1 MSYPYLFINPDQAVD
16 NIIRITDRDDLKH
29 LFGPLRG
36 KPGDTVYFSDDESRK
51 YRTAVKE
58 ISKKEAVFEIKEKSS
73 IKKSMPRIT
82 LFQCILKKNAMEL
95 VIQKTTEIGI
105 SCIVPVISERT
116 VSDIIGNSSKLER
129 WQKISDEASKQCK
142 RDFKCIIN
150 APVKIDSISTD
161 HYDHFFFL
169 HEEASGSGRANMES
183 IFRTMYVEN
192 NIAYLIGPEGGLAAD
207 EAMILKNKK
216 AAAANLGKNILRAET
231 AAVYFLSV
239 MDFYIKSN
247 R

>member
-1 MSYPYLFINPDQAVD
+1 MSYPYLFIDPDQAVD
-16 NIIRITDRDDLKH
+16 NIIKITDREDLKH

-36 KPGDTVYFSDDESRK
+36 KPGDTVYFSDNESQK
-51 YRTAVKE
+51 YRTAIRE
-58 ISKKEAVFEIKEKSS
+58 ISRKEAVFEIRERSA
-73 IKKSMPRIT
+73 IKKSMPQIT
-82 LFQCILKKNAMEL
+82 LFQCILKKNAIEL

-105 SCIVPVISERT
+105 SRIIPVISERT

-142 RDFKCIIN
+142 RDFKCIID
-150 APVKIDSISTD
+150 APIKIDSISTD

-169 HEEASGSGRANMES
+169 HEAAGSGRANMEG
-183 IFRTMYVEN
+183 IFRTMSGVK
-192 NIAYLIGPEGGLAAD
+192 NIAYLIGPEGGLTAD